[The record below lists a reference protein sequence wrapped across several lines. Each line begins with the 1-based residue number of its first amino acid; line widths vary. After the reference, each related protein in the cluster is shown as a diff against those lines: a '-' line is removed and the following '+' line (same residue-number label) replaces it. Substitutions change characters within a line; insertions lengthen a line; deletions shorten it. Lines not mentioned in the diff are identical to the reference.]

1 MFVRLVYPP
10 LPQINRVKHVFD
22 KNALVIII
30 NALLF
35 SKLFY
40 CSSVWSNTTQTNL
53 DKLQAVQNF
62 AYRTV
67 SGAGKLDH
75 TTPLNVKGLA
85 LAPRETTAILSTC
98 SVLLFKCMTGCA
110 PAYLTSIKVRKK
122 IGRFDK
128 DNQELGNV
136 ENTTL
141 LHC

>member
-1 MFVRLVYPP
+1 MGLRDQNNGKKVGINGSRIYHVTTLMFIRLVYPP
-10 LPQINRVKHVFD
+10 SPQINHVFD

-30 NALLF
+30 NALVF

-75 TTPLNVKGLA
+75 TTL
-85 LAPRETTAILSTC
+85 
-98 SVLLFKCMTGCA
+98 
-110 PAYLTSIKVRKK
+110 
-122 IGRFDK
+122 
-128 DNQELGNV
+128 
-136 ENTTL
+136 
-141 LHC
+141 